1 MTVQFPQRPLT
12 PVPKPSSGNNGDDDL
27 DEAFETAL
35 PVVGEL
41 HPDETSAKDW
51 RDRIPRGRAL
61 VLAGILLVGLNL
73 RPAVTSLTP
82 VLGHVRED
90 FSVGP
95 TATGILGALPELC
108 FAVIGVLTPAIARR
122 IGLERTIVA
131 AMGLIVIGQLTRALA
146 TDAVALLTLSAVAM
160 AGMALG
166 NVALP
171 PLVKR
176 YFPDHIGMVTGFYTL
191 LLSAGTAL
199 PPLLAVPVSDAHGWR
214 VSSGSWAILGLVAAV
229 PWIITLRRAHLDNT
243 PLHAPHQRVPVWR
256 TPVAWGIAVFLGN
269 TSLSTYVLFAWLPS
283 LLTDSGSSPA
293 TAGAMLS
300 LYAAVGIPAALIVPP
315 ITAHLR
321 NPFPLVLLFF
331 TFFVSGYLG
340 LLLTPQHLTA
350 LWVVLAGLGP
360 AAFPM
365 CLTLVNL
372 RTATH
377 SGASQLSGFTQ
388 GVGYGIAAI
397 GPIAFGALRDVTGDY
412 RAGFGLLGCNLV
424 VWLVAGWIACKPDTV
439 EATLARRGHA
449 SSPDG

>member
-1 MTVQFPQRPLT
+1 VTPPQRPPT
-12 PVPKPSSGNNGDDDL
+12 PLPPDNRNDADDL
-27 DEAFETAL
+27 DECFETAL

-41 HPDETSAKDW
+41 HPDDAPGHTRPK
-51 RDRIPRGRAL
+51 RIPGGGWL
-61 VLAGILLVGLNL
+61 VLTGILLVGLNL

-82 VLGHVRED
+82 VLGHVRDD
-90 FSVGP
+90 FAVGA

-108 FAVIGVLTPAIARR
+108 FAGIGVLTPAIARR
-122 IGLERTIVA
+122 IGLERTVVV

-146 TDAVALLTLSAVAM
+146 TDAVALLMLSAVAM

-176 YFPDHIGMVTGFYTL
+176 YFPDHIGAVTGLYTL
-191 LLSAGTAL
+191 LLAAGTAL

-214 VSSGSWAILGLVAAV
+214 ASTGSWAILGLIAAI
-229 PWIITLRRAHLDNT
+229 PWILTLRRAHLDNEPIST
-243 PLHAPHQRVPVWR
+243 PHQHVPVWK
-256 TPVAWGIAVFLGN
+256 TPVAWGIAVFLG
-269 TSLSTYVLFAWLPS
+269 TTGMSTYVLFAWLPT

-300 LYAAVGIPAALIVPP
+300 LYAAVGVPAALIVPP
-315 ITAHLR
+315 ITTRLR
-321 NPFPLVLLFF
+321 NPFPLVLLFL

-377 SGASQLSGFTQ
+377 AGASQLSGFTQ
-388 GVGYGIAAI
+388 GVGYGIAST
-397 GPIAFGALRDVTGDY
+397 GPIAFGALRDLTGDY

-424 VWLVAGWIACKPDTV
+424 VWLIAGWIASKPDTV
-439 EATLARRGHA
+439 EAALARRRH
-449 SSPDG
+449 

>member
-1 MTVQFPQRPLT
+1 LTVTFPPRSPAPL
-12 PVPKPSSGNNGDDDL
+12 PAENPNDNDDL
-27 DEAFETAL
+27 DDCFEAAL
-35 PVVGEL
+35 PVVGAP
-41 HPDETSAKDW
+41 HRDEATAPASRK
-51 RDRIPRGRAL
+51 RIPAGGWL
-61 VLAGILLVGLNL
+61 VLSGVLLVGLNL

-82 VLGHVRED
+82 VLGHVRDD
-90 FSVGP
+90 FAVGA

-108 FAVIGVLTPAIARR
+108 FAGIGVLTPAIARR

-131 AMGLIVIGQLTRALA
+131 AMALIVIGQLTRALA
-146 TDAVALLTLSAVAM
+146 TEAVALLMLSAIAM

-176 YFPDHIGMVTGFYTL
+176 YFPDHIGAVTGLYTL

-214 VSSGSWAILGLVAAV
+214 ASTGSWAVLGLIAAV
-229 PWIITLRRAHLDNT
+229 PWILTLRRAHLDNAAI
-243 PLHAPHQRVPVWR
+243 PPPHEHVPVWR
-256 TPVAWGIAVFLGN
+256 TPVAWGIAVFLGC
-269 TSLSTYVLFAWLPS
+269 TGMSTYVLFAWLPT

-300 LYAAVGIPAALIVPP
+300 LYAAVGVPTALIVPP
-315 ITAHLR
+315 ITARIR
-321 NPFPLVLLFF
+321 NPFPLVLLFLA
-331 TFFVSGYLG
+331 FFVSGYLG
-340 LLLTPQHLTA
+340 LLLAPQQLTA

-388 GVGYGIAAI
+388 GVGYGIAAT
-397 GPIAFGALRDVTGDY
+397 GPIAFGALRELTGGY

-424 VWLVAGWIACKPDTV
+424 VWLIAGWIACKPDTV
-439 EATLARRGHA
+439 EAALARRATDRGA
-449 SSPDG
+449 Q

>member
-1 MTVQFPQRPLT
+1 MTSPQRPRT
-12 PVPKPSSGNNGDDDL
+12 PLPEPPTDESGDDDL
-27 DEAFETAL
+27 EEFFETAL
-35 PVVGEL
+35 PVVGKL
-41 HPDETSAKDW
+41 HPDEATSRTW
-51 RDRIPRGRAL
+51 RKRIPGGGWL
-61 VLAGILLVGLNL
+61 VLGGILLVGLNL

-82 VLGHVRED
+82 VLGHVRDD
-90 FSVGP
+90 FPVGA

-108 FAVIGVLTPAIARR
+108 FAGIGILTPVIARR
-122 IGLERTIVA
+122 IGLERTVA
-131 AMGLIVIGQLTRALA
+131 AAMALIVIGQLTRALA

-176 YFPDHIGMVTGFYTL
+176 YFPDHIGGVTGLYTL

-214 VSSGSWAILGLVAAV
+214 ASSGSWAVLGLIAAI

-243 PLHAPHQRVPVWR
+243 AIHTPHQHVPVWR
-256 TPVAWGIAVFLGN
+256 TPVAWGIAVFLG
-269 TSLSTYVLFAWLPS
+269 TTGMSTYVLFAWLPT

-300 LYAAVGIPAALIVPP
+300 LYAAVGVPAALVVPP
-315 ITAHLR
+315 ITAHMR
-321 NPFPLVLLFF
+321 NPFPLVLLFL

-340 LLLTPQHLTA
+340 LLLAPQHLTA

-377 SGASQLSGFTQ
+377 AGASQLSGFTQ
-388 GVGYGIAAI
+388 GVGYGIAAT
-397 GPIAFGALRDVTGDY
+397 GPIAFGALRDLTGDY
-412 RAGFGLLGCNLV
+412 RAGFGLLGCNLI

-439 EATLARRGHA
+439 EAALARREL
-449 SSPDG
+449 

>member
-1 MTVQFPQRPLT
+1 VTSPQRPHSPL
-12 PVPKPSSGNNGDDDL
+12 PEPPAGESGDDDL
-27 DEAFETAL
+27 DELFETAI
-35 PVVGEL
+35 PVIGEL
-41 HPDETSAKDW
+41 HPDEAAARPW
-51 RDRIPRGRAL
+51 RDHIPRGRGL

-82 VLGHVRED
+82 VLVDVRDD
-90 FSVGP
+90 FPLGA

-122 IGLERTIVA
+122 IGLERTVVA

-146 TDAVALLTLSAVAM
+146 TDAVALLILSAVAM

-176 YFPDHIGMVTGFYTL
+176 YFPDHIGAVTGLYTL

-199 PPLLAVPVSDAHGWR
+199 PPLLAVPISDAHGWR
-214 VSSGSWAILGLVAAV
+214 TSTGSWAVLGLIAAI
-229 PWIITLRRAHLDNT
+229 PWIITLRRAHLENS
-243 PLHAPHQRVPVWR
+243 PVHVPHQRVPVWR
-256 TPVAWGIAVFLGN
+256 TPVAWGIAVFLGC
-269 TSLSTYVLFAWLPS
+269 TGMSTYVLFAWLPT
-283 LLTDSGSSPA
+283 LLTESGSSPA
-293 TAGAMLS
+293 SAGSMLS

-315 ITAHLR
+315 VTARLH
-321 NPFPLVLLFF
+321 NPFPLVLLFL

-377 SGASQLSGFTQ
+377 AGASQLSGFTQ
-388 GVGYGIAAI
+388 GVGYGIAST
-397 GPIAFGALRDVTGDY
+397 GPIAFGALRDLTGGY
-412 RAGFGLLGCNLV
+412 RAGFAMLGCNLL

-439 EATLARRGHA
+439 EAALARRGH
-449 SSPDG
+449 PEIHDG

>member
-1 MTVQFPQRPLT
+1 MTVTSPQRPFNPLT
-12 PVPKPSSGNNGDDDL
+12 DPSGSDNGDD
-27 DEAFETAL
+27 EFFETAI

-41 HPDETSAKDW
+41 HPDDEPSTRSW
-51 RDRIPRGRAL
+51 RDRIPRGRAI

-90 FSVGP
+90 FAVGAA
-95 TATGILGALPELC
+95 ATGILGALPELC
-108 FAVIGVLTPAIARR
+108 FAGIGVLTPAIVRR
-122 IGLERTIVA
+122 IGLERTVVA
-131 AMGLIVIGQLTRALA
+131 AMGLIVIGQITRALA
-146 TDAVALLTLSAVAM
+146 SDAAALLTLSAVAM

-176 YFPDHIGMVTGFYTL
+176 YFPDHIGAVTGLYTL

-214 VSSGSWAILGLVAAV
+214 ASTGSWAVLGLVAAV
-229 PWIITLRRAHLDNT
+229 PWILTLRRAHLERT
-243 PLHAPHQRVPVWR
+243 PIHTPHQRVPVWR
-256 TPVAWGIAVFLGN
+256 TPIAWGIAVFLGC
-269 TSLSTYVLFAWLPS
+269 TGMSTYVLFAWLPT

-300 LYAAVGIPAALIVPP
+300 LYAAVGVPAALIVPP
-315 ITAHLR
+315 ITARLR
-321 NPFPLVLLFF
+321 NPFPLVLLFL

-377 SGASQLSGFTQ
+377 AGASQLSGFTQ
-388 GVGYGIAAI
+388 GVGYGIAST
-397 GPIAFGALRDVTGDY
+397 GPIAFGALRALTGDY
-412 RAGFGLLGCNLV
+412 RAGFGLLGANLV

-439 EATLARRGHA
+439 EAALARRGHPGT
-449 SSPDG
+449 PDA